1 MTLFE
6 QLKLFP
12 KIDLHVD
19 FLGSIPKDTLEKIID
34 DEQKYKEIEEKLEVN
49 TLIDYETSKELIA
62 KSLNSYKKIETSCDE
77 LLIKLKKDN
86 LIYVE
91 LFVNLSYYDENLNK
105 KEIIKT
111 ILKSINKNDI
121 EANIV
126 LEIDSKIKKEDM
138 YNNLDILYEFYKKG
152 IVSVCFKKEKQ
163 ENLDTYQALF
173 NKFMKDNID
182 YIVLLDSKLT
192 NQNKEIYYNAKRVI
206 YNLLEWPGE
215 TFLTYIKDNN
225 ISLEFLITYQNYFNL
240 YDDLTTHF
248 LYDLY
253 KENINIVLSTCDMT
267 ILDTDLLNEYCKL
280 FNVFPFSL
288 HDLVNIILNN
298 LNTLNVS
305 LEVKNRLIDE
315 FREKVNELL

>member
-111 ILKSINKNDI
+111 ILRSINKNDI

-173 NKFMKDNID
+173 NKFIKDNID

-206 YNLLEWPGE
+206 YNLLELPGE

>member
-19 FLGSIPKDTLEKIID
+19 FLGSIPKDILENIVE
-34 DEQKYKEIEEKLEVN
+34 DEQKFKEIEEKLEFN

-62 KSLNSYKKIETSCDE
+62 RNLNTYKKIEAACDG

-91 LFVNLSYYDENLNK
+91 LFVNLDYYKETLNK

-111 ILKSINKNDI
+111 ILKSIKKNGI

-126 LEIDSKIKKEDM
+126 LEIDSTLKKEDM
-138 YNNLDILYEFYKKG
+138 YNNLDILYDFYKKG

-163 ENLDTYQALF
+163 ENLDTYQSLF
-173 NKFMKDNID
+173 NKFIKDDID
-182 YIVLLDSKLT
+182 YVILLDSKLT
-192 NQNKEIYYNAKRVI
+192 NQNKEIYYNSKRII
-206 YNLLEWPGE
+206 YNVLEWPSDN
-215 TFLTYIKDNN
+215 FLTYIKDNK
-225 ISLEFLITYQNYFNL
+225 ISLEFSITYQNYFNL

-248 LYDLY
+248 LYELY
-253 KENINIVLSTCDMT
+253 KENISIVLSTCDMT

-288 HDLVNIILNN
+288 HDLINIILNN

-305 LEVKNRLIDE
+305 DEVKNRLIDE